1 MAKEDKAAQQP
12 EQNAQQAE
20 APPKKKKTMLF
31 IIIGLVVVLLLGG
44 GAGAYFF
51 FFAKPHDDQ
60 LEAEGAQ
67 GHSSQ
72 KAETKSA
79 SKSKGKD
86 KKEEEKPGFML
97 PMDAFVVNLADP
109 QAKHYIKV
117 TITLELKD
125 EKAKAE
131 AEHVMPRLKNDII
144 MLLSSKTMED
154 VIPLEGKTRLRD
166 EVAARAQ
173 AVLGDNL
180 KDVYFVQLVIQ

>member
-1 MAKEDKAAQQP
+1 MAKEDKAAQQTD
-12 EQNAQQAE
+12 QNAQQAE
-20 APPKKKKTMLF
+20 AAPKKKKTMLF

-60 LEAEGAQ
+60 LDAETAQ
-67 GHSSQ
+67 GHKTEKKTSS
-72 KAETKSA
+72 S
-79 SKSKGKD
+79 KD
-86 KKEEEKPGFML
+86 KKQEAEKPGFML

-154 VIPLEGKTRLRD
+154 VISLEGKTRLRD

>member
-1 MAKEDKAAQQP
+1 MAKEDKAAQQANQAD
-12 EQNAQQAE
+12 QNAQQAE
-20 APPKKKKTMLF
+20 AAPKKKKTLLF
-31 IIIGLVVVLLLGG
+31 IIIGLVAVLLLGG
-44 GAGAYFF
+44 GIGAYFF

-60 LEAEGAQ
+60 LDVETAQ
-67 GHSSQ
+67 AHKTEK
-72 KAETKSA
+72 KAAA
-79 SKSKGKD
+79 SKSKD
-86 KKEEEKPGFML
+86 KKHEEEKPGVML

>member
-1 MAKEDKAAQQP
+1 MAKEDKAAQQANQAD
-12 EQNAQQAE
+12 QNAQQAE
-20 APPKKKKTMLF
+20 AAPKKKKTLLF
-31 IIIGLVVVLLLGG
+31 VIIGLVVVLLLG

-60 LEAEGAQ
+60 LN
-67 GHSSQ
+67 
-72 KAETKSA
+72 AETAQEHKTEKKA
-79 SKSKGKD
+79 SSSKGK
-86 KKEEEKPGFML
+86 KHEEEKPGFML